1 MMLTKEELIR
11 RSGDTGQYALD
22 LFKGMLA
29 YAQSDP
35 EWSGLSAEEK
45 LRRTKPIADRVTNKH
60 LAKCEVNLRRL
71 IEEQT
76 GRELCP

>member
-45 LRRTKPIADRVTNKH
+45 LRRTKPIADLVTQDY

-71 IEEQT
+71 LKEQT
-76 GRELCP
+76 RKK